1 MLNNHPRDA
10 ERDMASPFFTNFTK
24 LTFRQR
30 VYRDAVLSGKSKTE
44 AKRIAKYAESSN
56 IARIETPSLKAAFSR
71 MIRQYVPA
79 HVLGKTIAEG
89 VQACETKFFQHE
101 GKVTD
106 SRDVIAWGPR
116 ATFAKL
122 AAEYGQYVEPEV
134 KGGDVN
140 VAVGF
145 TLINGITKPKRD

>member
-1 MLNNHPRDA
+1 MG
-10 ERDMASPFFTNFTK
+10 SPGFTA
-24 LTFRQR
+24 LTQKQR
-30 VYRDAVLSGKSKTE
+30 RYIQAVSEGKIKKE
-44 AKRIAKYAESSN
+44 AKAIAGYSATTSTCQ
-56 IARIETPSLKAAFSR
+56 IENQSVKAAFAR
-71 MIRQYVPA
+71 LVRQFTPA
-79 HVLGKTIAEG
+79 HVLAKSIAEG

-122 AAEYGQYVEPEV
+122 AAEYGHYVEPEA

-145 TLINGITKPKRD
+145 TLINGITRPKRD